1 MRAYAHATVAL
12 GINAKK
18 LRTTKLLPNIFYNYG
33 IFRVVS
39 DKKVAKVV
47 KHTPNL
53 EKYFLEIEISNLQIY
68 YINS

>member
-12 GINAKK
+12 GINVKK

-39 DKKVAKVV
+39 DKKVSKVV